1 MGDELDPFNEGME
14 GKGKYYPM
22 VVLTNKKLLM
32 DDTYADLIIKVGN
45 ESVQAHAAVVCCRC
59 TEIVTIQDEKLKK
72 TKKKIEV
79 KIKEGNVASAAIM
92 NKVLEFLYTGMVDF
106 PKITDKE
113 LLHLTVASRFFK
125 LGRLS
130 YLCERWMK
138 EHMTIES
145 VFNLLRAASD
155 LNEQRI
161 KGYCLQFALQHYN
174 EFISNK
180 DGIYIL
186 GIELFQEIVAAFQTN
201 PAPPEDMKGA
211 ENPDTLLQDFRRLYD
226 QMPFSDGSIVIGGE
240 TIRFHR
246 AVLQAHSDSLGQ
258 AINKDD
264 GTIRVSP
271 KAFKSML
278 KFSYY
283 GEDDIE
289 PLPSCELV
297 DFSRKFKL
305 HTLLRIC
312 EDKIRNSVA
321 LDTAVAILAVSY
333 LPSDGKQD
341 LVDELRGKC
350 FPFILQNIS
359 KIDLSLI
366 KTLNPLLTIDLLLEL
381 QNSWKKGDYGLGK
394 NIGSFGSAQ
403 ASIPQSAYQPPVA
416 HNPPPSFNQQ
426 PNSFQ
431 PAVNAGNL
439 SARNGPSSLAP
450 QPPSRKD
457 GGSLLGAQRT
467 HSAVNRPA
475 PPPRAP
481 QRNQPEPPPRNV
493 DAPPSLNVPPPVSH
507 PREATDSADGPKLNK
522 KEEEKRKKDEA
533 KRIQKEKKE
542 RTKMEKKFSKSKEI
556 F

>member
-1 MGDELDPFNEGME
+1 
-14 GKGKYYPM
+14 
-22 VVLTNKKLLM
+22 
-32 DDTYADLIIKVGN
+32 
-45 ESVQAHAAVVCCRC
+45 
-59 TEIVTIQDEKLKK
+59 
-72 TKKKIEV
+72 
-79 KIKEGNVASAAIM
+79 
-92 NKVLEFLYTGMVDF
+92 MVDF

-113 LLHLTVASRFFK
+113 LLHLTVAARFFK

-130 YLCERWMK
+130 YLCERWLK

-155 LNEQRI
+155 LNDQRI

-201 PAPPEDMKGA
+201 PAPPEDLKGA
-211 ENPDTLLQDFRRLYD
+211 DNPDTLLQDFRRLYD
-226 QMPFSDGSIVIGGE
+226 QMPFADGSIVIGGE
-240 TIRFHR
+240 TIRFHK
-246 AVLQAHSDSLGQ
+246 AILQAHSDSLGQ

-289 PLPSCELV
+289 ALPSCELV

-321 LDTAVAILAVSY
+321 LDTVVAILAVSY
-333 LPSDGKQD
+333 LPSEGKQD

-350 FPFILQNIS
+350 FPFILQNLS

-366 KTLNPLLTIDLLLEL
+366 KTLHPLLTIDLLLEL
-381 QNSWKKGDYGLGK
+381 QNSWKKGEHGLGK
-394 NIGSFGSAQ
+394 NIGSFGGGQ
-403 ASIPQSAYQPPVA
+403 ASIPQSSYQPPVA
-416 HNPPPSFNQQ
+416 QNPPSSFNQHQ

-467 HSAVNRPA
+467 NSAVNRPA

-481 QRNQPEPPPRNV
+481 QRTQPEPPPRNV
-493 DAPPSLNVPPPVSH
+493 EAPAQAAPPPSLNVPPPAV
-507 PREATDSADGPKLNK
+507 REAPGADGPKLNK

-542 RTKMEKKFSKSKEI
+542 RTKMEKKFSKNKEI

>member
-138 EHMTIES
+138 EHMAIES

-201 PAPPEDMKGA
+201 PAPPEELRLSD
-211 ENPDTLLQDFRRLYD
+211 NPDTLIHDFKNLFDNMYFAVD
-226 QMPFSDGSIVIGGE
+226 SIVLGGE
-240 TIRFHR
+240 TIKFHKSIL
-246 AVLQAHSDSLGQ
+246 AAHSDSLV
-258 AINKDD
+258 
-264 GTIRVSP
+264 T
-271 KAFKSML
+271 
-278 KFSYY
+278 
-283 GEDDIE
+283 
-289 PLPSCELV
+289 
-297 DFSRKFKL
+297 
-305 HTLLRIC
+305 
-312 EDKIRNSVA
+312 A
-321 LDTAVAILAVSY
+321 LM
-333 LPSDGKQD
+333 
-341 LVDELRGKC
+341 
-350 FPFILQNIS
+350 
-359 KIDLSLI
+359 
-366 KTLNPLLTIDLLLEL
+366 
-381 QNSWKKGDYGLGK
+381 
-394 NIGSFGSAQ
+394 
-403 ASIPQSAYQPPVA
+403 
-416 HNPPPSFNQQ
+416 
-426 PNSFQ
+426 
-431 PAVNAGNL
+431 
-439 SARNGPSSLAP
+439 
-450 QPPSRKD
+450 
-457 GGSLLGAQRT
+457 
-467 HSAVNRPA
+467 
-475 PPPRAP
+475 
-481 QRNQPEPPPRNV
+481 
-493 DAPPSLNVPPPVSH
+493 
-507 PREATDSADGPKLNK
+507 
-522 KEEEKRKKDEA
+522 KDESA
-533 KRIQKEKKE
+533 IRISPQA
-542 RTKMEKKFSKSKEI
+542 
-556 F
+556 